1 MGSGKRLTKAN
12 AGMEKLITVRKLW
25 FALLTASAVF
35 FMSVAYAPLTPTK
48 VPMPFHCTE
57 DSALL
62 FSVLSKERGQ
72 KIKVVFGIGSLMEF
86 YLMVNSHSSRW
97 TLVAS
102 GFGSG
107 ACIVFSGNTVL
118 FIDAVD
124 MAI

>member
-1 MGSGKRLTKAN
+1 
-12 AGMEKLITVRKLW
+12 MEKLITVRKLW

-35 FMSVAYAPLTPTK
+35 FMSVAYAQLTPTK
-48 VPMPFHCTE
+48 VPMTFHCTE

-97 TLVAS
+97 TLVAA